1 MKKGYKKVIKNKNK
15 IGDMKTNFI
24 HNRNKGLEGLRK
36 IIHRFQ
42 ILNDMYLKELMRT
55 NKNNNESK

>member
-1 MKKGYKKVIKNKNK
+1 MLLGDKKLKEKDK
-15 IGDMKTNFI
+15 IMKTNFI

>member
-1 MKKGYKKVIKNKNK
+1 MLLGDKKLKEKDK
-15 IGDMKTNFI
+15 IMKTNFI

-42 ILNDMYLKELMRT
+42 FLTDMYLKELMRT

>member
-1 MKKGYKKVIKNKNK
+1 MNTQINN
-15 IGDMKTNFI
+15 IS
-24 HNRNKGLEGLRK
+24 NRYKGLEGLRK

-42 ILNDMYLKELMRT
+42 FLTDMYLKELMRT

>member
-1 MKKGYKKVIKNKNK
+1 MNTQINN
-15 IGDMKTNFI
+15 IS
-24 HNRNKGLEGLRK
+24 NRNKGLEGLRK